1 MNLYAEL
8 LARENE
14 GYHTPLP
21 ILLEKLKT
29 RMKKTQ
35 RMPDAYDVP
44 ILDYRDIVYYLDQ
57 YNEKCGDN
65 NEDIA

>member
-1 MNLYAEL
+1 MNLYAEV

-21 ILLEKLKT
+21 DLVERLKS
-29 RMKKTQ
+29 RMRKSQ

-44 ILDYRDIVYYLDQ
+44 ILDYRDIVHYLEQ
-57 YNEKCGDN
+57 YNDICSEKDKS
-65 NEDIA
+65 